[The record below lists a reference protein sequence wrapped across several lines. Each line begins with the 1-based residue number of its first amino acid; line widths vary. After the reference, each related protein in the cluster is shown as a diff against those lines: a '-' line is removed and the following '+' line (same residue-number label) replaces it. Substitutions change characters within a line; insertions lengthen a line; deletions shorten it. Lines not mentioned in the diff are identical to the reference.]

1 MVALRIEGVFIRL
14 GEFDLR
20 DISCTI
26 EAGEYFCIL
35 GPTGA
40 GKSVLIECIAGLQ
53 RPDRGS
59 IFLGDQDVTPLTP
72 EQRGIG
78 YVPQDYALFPH
89 MSVRR
94 NIGFGLR
101 VRHLPQDQIEKRV
114 GQLAELFHIEHIMER
129 APLFL
134 SGGEKQRVA
143 LARALAVRPQVLLLD
158 EPLAA
163 VDEQTR
169 DRLCADLR
177 DIQQRTGVTVIHISH
192 NFEETLAVADRIGIM
207 NAGRMIQVGTRHQI
221 FSAPETRFIAEFT
234 RSENIFPLAGA
245 PTPLPD
251 GRLSLPLETGDEIL
265 AAGSEALPGMP
276 AFAVVRPEA
285 VRITPLPECGS
296 RGVRE
301 CGSRG
306 VGDAPEGVMA
316 ATLARVTER
325 GHLVRL
331 EARTDA
337 GTPFVSLDLRRDALV
352 SGFQAGDRVHVCVP
366 PEEVHLI
373 LSDDATGLRDPE
385 G

>member
-20 DISCTI
+20 DISFTI

-40 GKSVLIECIAGLQ
+40 GKSVLIECIAGLL
-53 RPDRGS
+53 RPDRGR

-72 EQRGIG
+72 EQRNIG

-101 VRHLPQDQIEKRV
+101 VRRRPQKEIDKRV
-114 GQLAELFHIEHIMER
+114 EQLAELLHIEPILER
-129 APLFL
+129 EPLHL

-143 LARALAVRPQVLLLD
+143 LARALAVQPPVLLLD

-177 DIQQRTGVTVIHISH
+177 DIQCRAGVTVIHISH
-192 NFEETLAVADRIGIM
+192 NFEETLTVADRIGIM
-207 NAGRMIQVGTRHQI
+207 NAGRMIQVGTRRQI
-221 FSAPETRFIAEFT
+221 FSAPATRFVAQFT
-234 RSENIFPLAGA
+234 RSENILPLAGA
-245 PTPLPD
+245 PRLLPD
-251 GRLSLPLETGDEIL
+251 GRVRLPLDTGDEIL
-265 AAGSEALPGMP
+265 AAPSEPLSNTPAL
-276 AFAVVRPEA
+276 AVVRPEA
-285 VRITPLPECGS
+285 VRITPPNGES
-296 RGVRE
+296 
-301 CGSRG
+301 
-306 VGDAPEGVMA
+306 APEGLIP
-316 ATLARVTER
+316 ATLTRITER
-325 GHLVRL
+325 GHLLRL

-337 GTPFVSLDLRRDALV
+337 GTPFVSLELRRDSPLA
-352 SGFQAGDRVHVCVP
+352 GFQEGDRVHLRVP
-366 PEEVHLI
+366 PEDVHLI
-373 LSDDATGLRDPE
+373 LPE
-385 G
+385 GDTER